1 MNPGDTVLVPRS
13 SGAVSR
19 ARIAQIDPPCKLPGC
34 ECCDGPMALVRWT
47 ESVPESALYPHL
59 ACRRGHR
66 ERFIEVV
73 KQKYVPVRTL
83 RAV

>member
-1 MNPGDTVLVPRS
+1 
-13 SGAVSR
+13 
-19 ARIAQIDPPCKLPGC
+19 
-34 ECCDGPMALVRWT
+34 MALVRWT